1 MINETQNSSVVHEN
15 DVNQASLPN
24 DESTNEFAM
33 EMSDEILEGLI
44 WSETIGSSD
53 FE

>member
-1 MINETQNSSVVHEN
+1 MINETENGSVVHEN
-15 DVNQASLPN
+15 DVNQAALPK

-33 EMSDEILEGLI
+33 ETPDEIPEGLI
-44 WSETIGSSD
+44 WSETLGND